1 MVRLVGPAARLP
13 AHTAVTSVRASPGP
27 GQVRLGWPDAGLGL
41 RYLVYLTGPGQAGD
55 SPVTTAYHD
64 DAALT
69 GPRPGRYVARVVP
82 ANLRKYKGRGAKVT
96 FTVP

>member
-1 MVRLVGPAARLP
+1 M
-13 AHTAVTSVRASPGP
+13 
-27 GQVRLGWPDAGLGL
+27 
-41 RYLVYLTGPGQAGD
+41 
-55 SPVTTAYHD
+55 TTAYHD